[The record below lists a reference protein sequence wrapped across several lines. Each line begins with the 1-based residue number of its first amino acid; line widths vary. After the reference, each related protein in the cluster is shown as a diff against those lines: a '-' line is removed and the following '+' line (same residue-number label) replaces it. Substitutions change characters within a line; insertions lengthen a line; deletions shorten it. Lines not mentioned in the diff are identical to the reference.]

1 MDDLDLGERHR
12 QGGARAG
19 CALRGRRQI
28 RRAGNRVRIT
38 SQLID
43 AGTGHHLWADRYDRE
58 LADMPAVQDEIA
70 QRISAP

>member
-1 MDDLDLGERHR
+1 MRDLVLQGERIGQLAIVAVR
-12 QGGARAG
+12 PQMVAG
-19 CALRGRRQI
+19 
-28 RRAGNRVRIT
+28 AGNRVRIT

-58 LADMPAVQDEIA
+58 LADVFAVQDEIA

>member
-1 MDDLDLGERHR
+1 MARWLDVRYLVEGS
-12 QGGARAG
+12 
-19 CALRGRRQI
+19 I

-58 LADMPAVQDEIA
+58 LADVFAVQDEIA